1 MSMPVSQEHIDYVV
15 SLYSCFNDNTLG
27 KLWTSSMPYLFPF
40 IVEYRYVF
48 LGRIFH
54 FFSNEDYLPSH
65 TYSFISHTIFRT
77 LEDAKWV
84 KTLGELMH
92 PMRAIIAEWCIEIGD
107 GVMFLLKVLH
117 VHGQFVNFPFLSSS
131 SVLPCFL
138 LFKSSLS
145 FLRWYLMK
153 MDGGQSFQD
162 F

>member
-77 LEDAKWV
+77 LEDAK
-84 KTLGELMH
+84 
-92 PMRAIIAEWCIEIGD
+92 
-107 GVMFLLKVLH
+107 
-117 VHGQFVNFPFLSSS
+117 
-131 SVLPCFL
+131 
-138 LFKSSLS
+138 
-145 FLRWYLMK
+145 
-153 MDGGQSFQD
+153 
-162 F
+162 